1 MMYAF
6 AIEKLLIPYVTVKL
20 KLKLR
25 LSYSKKK
32 QYTDKIIDR

>member
-1 MMYAF
+1 MYAF

-25 LSYSKKK
+25 KSYSKK
-32 QYTDKIIDR
+32 TVH